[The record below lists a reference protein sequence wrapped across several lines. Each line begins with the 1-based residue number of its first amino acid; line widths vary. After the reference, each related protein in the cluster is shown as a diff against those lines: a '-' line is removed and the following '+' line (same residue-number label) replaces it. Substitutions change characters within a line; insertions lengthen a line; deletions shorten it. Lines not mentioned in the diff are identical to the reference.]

1 MIGRA
6 SLRLG
11 TIGPIEINVN
21 VTWLAVFGLLIY
33 WLRVGYVAENGG
45 DLGSIAA
52 WLVSVGGALILFA
65 SVLAHELSHSI
76 VAIRNGLP
84 IRKITL
90 FIFGGV
96 AHMESEPKTPGVEFK
111 MAIAGPLMSIAIA
124 AVAGLLRFGLLG
136 GNPTG
141 VAALITEYAFFANAV
156 LACFNLV
163 PGFPL
168 DGGRVLRA
176 LLWKVTRDYVKSTLV
191 ASSIGRAFGLL
202 MVFAGVTAAIA
213 YEMPGFLWP
222 VLVGVFI
229 ERLAHLSAVRVRRM
243 HPGVPA
249 GRRAGFAPITATSRP
264 VYQRPSFS
272 VPGSGQD
279 DETE

>member
-11 TIGPIEINVN
+11 TIGSIEINVN
-21 VTWLAVFGLLIY
+21 VTWLAVFALLIY
-33 WLRVGYVAENGG
+33 WLRVGYVAQNAG
-45 DLGSIAA
+45 DLTGPLA
-52 WLVSVGGALILFA
+52 WVVSGAGALILFA
-65 SVLAHELSHSI
+65 SVLAHELSHSL
-76 VAIRNGLP
+76 VALRNGLP

-96 AHMESEPKTPGVEFK
+96 AHMESEPGTPGVEFK
-111 MAIAGPLMSIAIA
+111 MAIAGPLMSILIA
-124 AVAGLLRFGLLG
+124 AVAGFLRFGLLG

-141 VAALITEYAFFANAV
+141 IAALITEYAFYANTV

-176 LLWKVTRDYVKSTLV
+176 FLWKVTHDYVKSTLV
-191 ASSIGRAFGLL
+191 ASGIGRAFGLL
-202 MVFAGVTAAIA
+202 LVFAGLTAAIA

-222 VLVGVFI
+222 VLIGVFI
-229 ERLAHLSAVRVRRM
+229 ERLAHLSAVRVRRR
-243 HPGVPA
+243 HRKVAA
-249 GRRAGFAPITATSRP
+249 GPRIGFAPITATPRP
-264 VYQRPSFS
+264 VFHMDRQAPPRP
-272 VPGSGQD
+272 
-279 DETE
+279 ETPPKG

>member
-1 MIGRA
+1 MIGKA

-33 WLRVGYVAENGG
+33 WLRMGYVAENAPDVTGA
-45 DLGSIAA
+45 AA
-52 WLVSVGGALILFA
+52 WLVSGAGALILFA
-65 SVLAHELSHSI
+65 SVLAHELSHSF

-96 AHMESEPKTPGVEFK
+96 AHMESEPRTPGVEFK
-111 MAIAGPLMSIAIA
+111 MAIAGPLMSLLIA
-124 AVAGLLRFGLLG
+124 VLAGLVRFGLLR

-141 VAALITEYAFFANAV
+141 IAALITEYAFYANTV

-168 DGGRVLRA
+168 DGGRVLRS
-176 LLWKVTRDYVKSTLV
+176 LLWKVTHNYVKSTLV
-191 ASSIGRAFGLL
+191 ASAIGRAFGLL
-202 MVFAGVTAAIA
+202 MVFAGLTAAIA

-222 VLVGVFI
+222 VMVGVFI
-229 ERLAHLSAVRVRRM
+229 ERLAHLSAVRVKRM
-243 HPGVPA
+243 HPRVPA
-249 GRRAGFAPITATSRP
+249 RRRIGFAPITATPRP
-264 VYQRPSFS
+264 VFYMDRQPPRRP
-272 VPGSGQD
+272 
-279 DETE
+279 ETKAEE

>member
-6 SLRLG
+6 SLK
-11 TIGPIEINVN
+11 IGSIGSIEINVN
-21 VTWLAVFGLLIY
+21 VTWLAVFALLVY
-33 WLRVGYVAENGG
+33 WLRVGYIAENAG
-45 DLGSIAA
+45 DITGVVA
-52 WLVSVGGALILFA
+52 WLISAAGALILFA
-65 SVLAHELSHSI
+65 SVLAHELSHSL

-84 IRKITL
+84 IKKITL

-96 AHMESEPKTPGVEFK
+96 AHMQSEPRTPGVELK
-111 MAIAGPLMSIAIA
+111 MAIAGPIMSISIA

-141 VAALITEYAFFANAV
+141 VAALITEYAFYANTV

-176 LLWKVTRDYVKSTLV
+176 LLWKITRDYVRSTVV
-191 ASSIGRAFGLL
+191 ASGVGRAFGLL
-202 MVFAGVTAAIA
+202 LVFAGLSAAIA
-213 YEMPGFLWP
+213 YEAPAFLWP

-229 ERLAHLSAVRVRRM
+229 ERLAHFSAVRVKRM
-243 HPGVPA
+243 HPRMPLS
-249 GRRAGFAPITATSRP
+249 RCTRFAPITATVRP
-264 VYQRPSFS
+264 VFYRDSEPPPT
-272 VPGSGQD
+272 PGSQPG
-279 DETE
+279 

>member
-1 MIGRA
+1 MIGKA

-11 TIGPIEINVN
+11 TIGSIEINVN
-21 VTWLAVFGLLIY
+21 VTWLAVLALLVY
-33 WLRVGYVAENGG
+33 WLRVGYVAENAADITGV
-45 DLGSIAA
+45 SA
-52 WLVSVGGALILFA
+52 WLVSGAGAMILFA
-65 SVLAHELSHSI
+65 SVLAHELSHSF

-111 MAIAGPLMSIAIA
+111 MAIAGPLMSLSIA
-124 AVAGLLRFGLLG
+124 AVAGLVRFGLLG

-141 VAALITEYAFFANAV
+141 VAALITEYAFYANTV

-176 LLWKVTRDYVKSTLV
+176 LLWKVTRNYVKSTLV
-191 ASSIGRAFGLL
+191 ASAIGRAFGLL
-202 MVFAGVTAAIA
+202 MVFAGITAAIT
-213 YEMPGFLWP
+213 YEMPGFIWP

-229 ERLAHLSAVRVRRM
+229 ERLAHLSAVRVKRM
-243 HPGVPA
+243 HPRVPA
-249 GRRAGFAPITATSRP
+249 RRRIGFASFTATPRP
-264 VYQRPSFS
+264 VFYRDSQP
-272 VPGSGQD
+272 P
-279 DETE
+279 EKPEN

>member
-11 TIGPIEINVN
+11 TIASIEINVN
-21 VTWLAVFGLLIY
+21 VTWLAVFALLVY
-33 WLRVGYVAENGG
+33 WLRVGYVAENAG
-45 DLGSIAA
+45 DLTGAIP
-52 WLVSVGGALILFA
+52 WLISVAGALILFA
-65 SVLAHELSHSI
+65 SVLAHELSHSM

-96 AHMESEPKTPGVEFK
+96 AHMESEPRTPGVEFK
-111 MAIAGPLMSIAIA
+111 MAIAGPIMSLLIAAIA
-124 AVAGLLRFGLLG
+124 ALVRFGLLA
-136 GNPTG
+136 GNPAG
-141 VAALITEYAFFANAV
+141 VAALITEYAFYANTV

-176 LLWKVTRDYVKSTLV
+176 LLWKVTRNYVKSTLV
-191 ASSIGRAFGLL
+191 ASAVGRAFGLL
-202 MVFAGVTAAIA
+202 LVFAGIAAAIG
-213 YEMPGFLWP
+213 YEEPAFLWP

-243 HPGVPA
+243 HA
-249 GRRAGFAPITATSRP
+249 RAPLESRVGFAPLTATPRPVFYRDRQPPTSGSRP
-264 VYQRPSFS
+264 
-272 VPGSGQD
+272 GG
-279 DETE
+279 